1 MDSDKIISGK
11 ALAEQILG
19 RLSDQISEH
28 VSTGKRAPGLATIL
42 VGNDPASEIYIRN
55 KTQKAKLVGIHNS
68 HYALK
73 ENISQADLLALVQ
86 KLNKSPDIDGILIQL
101 PLPKHIDS
109 AAVLCA
115 INPLKDV
122 DGFHPENV
130 GLLSIGTPR
139 LIPCTPKGCMALLE
153 HRGIELK
160 SKHVV
165 VIGRSNIVGK
175 PMVQL
180 LLNSDATVTVCHQGT
195 LDLGS
200 YTRRADVIITAT
212 GSPHLIGPEMVKKGC
227 VILDIGITRMADGKI
242 VGDADTQALLPTVSA
257 ITPVPG
263 GVGPMTLAMLM
274 ENTYQAYK
282 TTGP

>member
-11 ALAEQILG
+11 AIAEQFLK
-19 RLSDQISEH
+19 RLSDRINAD
-28 VSTGKRAPGLATIL
+28 VSMGERAPSLATIL

-68 HYALK
+68 HYALQ
-73 ENISQADLLALVQ
+73 ENISQADLLALIQ
-86 KLNKSPDIDGILIQL
+86 QLNDSTEIDGILVQL

-109 AAVLCA
+109 EAILCA

-130 GLLSIGTPR
+130 GRLSQGNPR
-139 LIPCTPKGCMALLE
+139 FIPCTPKGCMTLLE
-153 HRGIELK
+153 HQGIALK
-160 SKHVV
+160 GKHVV

-195 LDLGS
+195 SDLAFH
-200 YTRRADVIITAT
+200 TRQADVIITAT
-212 GSPHLIGPEMVKKGC
+212 GSPHLIGPGMVKKGC
-227 VILDIGITRMADGKI
+227 VILDIGITRMSDGKI
-242 VGDADTQALLPTVSA
+242 VGDADTQGLLPIVSA

-274 ENTYQAYK
+274 ENTYQAYALRR
-282 TTGP
+282 